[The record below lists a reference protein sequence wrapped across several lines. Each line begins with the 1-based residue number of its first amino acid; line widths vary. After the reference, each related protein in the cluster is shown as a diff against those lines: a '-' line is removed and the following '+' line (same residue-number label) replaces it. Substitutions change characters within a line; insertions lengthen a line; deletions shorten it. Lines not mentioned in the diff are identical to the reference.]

1 MLWVVNPLNLVLLGK
16 CEQVLLLAL
25 GGKQLS
31 YISLGKGEEGLML
44 APGCRPADVLNAFFF
59 SASVRRECSLLLVMN
74 QLWQFLLASLASLV

>member
-1 MLWVVNPLNLVLLGK
+1 MVNQLSLVLFNK
-16 CEQVLLLAL
+16 CEQGLFLAL
-25 GGKQLS
+25 GGKTVEFS
-31 YISLGKGEEGLML
+31 FGKGEEGLML

>member
-16 CEQVLLLAL
+16 CEQVMLLAL

-44 APGCRPADVLNAFFF
+44 APGCRPADVLNAFIFQQ
-59 SASVRRECSLLLVMN
+59 V
-74 QLWQFLLASLASLV
+74 

>member
-1 MLWVVNPLNLVLLGK
+1 MVNPLNLVLLGK

-31 YISLGKGEEGLML
+31 YILLGKGEEGLML

-59 SASVRRECSLLLVMN
+59 SKCEKGM
-74 QLWQFLLASLASLV
+74 LLAPCDEPAMAVSFGKFG